1 MRKDIK
7 ITETAYLKNITYEQ
21 YIVYLIR
28 KRYTQNDEFAILR
41 QKDTKPNEYAEYN
54 TYCEQCKIQAKN
66 LFTDEVIK

>member
-7 ITETAYLKNITYEQ
+7 IAENAYLKNVTYEQ

-41 QKDTKPNEYAEYN
+41 QKDTKPDEYAEYDA
-54 TYCEQCKIQAKN
+54 YCEQCKAQAKT
-66 LFTDEVIK
+66 LFNV

>member
-7 ITETAYLKNITYEQ
+7 IANNAYLKNMTYDK

-41 QKDTKPNEYAEYN
+41 QKDRKPDEYAEYDS
-54 TYCEQCKIQAKN
+54 YCEQCKTQAKT
-66 LFTDEVIK
+66 LFNT

>member
-7 ITETAYLKNITYEQ
+7 ITENAYLKNITYEQ

-41 QKDTKPNEYAEYN
+41 QKDTKPDEYAEYDS
-54 TYCEQCKIQAKN
+54 YCEQCKAQAKT
-66 LFTDEVIK
+66 LFNT

>member
-7 ITETAYLKNITYEQ
+7 IAENAYLTNITYEQ

-41 QKDTKPNEYAEYN
+41 QKDTKPDEYAEYDA
-54 TYCEQCKIQAKN
+54 YCEQCKTQAKAIFN
-66 LFTDEVIK
+66 T

>member
-7 ITETAYLKNITYEQ
+7 IAENTYLKNITYEQ

-41 QKDTKPNEYAEYN
+41 QKDTKPNEYVEYN
-54 TYCEQCKIQAKN
+54 NYCEQCKTEAKN
-66 LFTDEVIK
+66 LFNR

>member
-7 ITETAYLKNITYEQ
+7 ITENAYFKNVTYEQ

-41 QKDTKPNEYAEYN
+41 QKDRKPDEYAEYDA
-54 TYCEQCKIQAKN
+54 YCEQCKAQAKT
-66 LFTDEVIK
+66 LFNT